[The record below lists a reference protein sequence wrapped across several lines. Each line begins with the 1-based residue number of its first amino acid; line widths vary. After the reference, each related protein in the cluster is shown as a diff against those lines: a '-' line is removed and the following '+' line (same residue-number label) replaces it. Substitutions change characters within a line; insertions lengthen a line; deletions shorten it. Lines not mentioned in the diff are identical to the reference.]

1 MRAVALWR
9 FPVKS
14 LQGERCE
21 ALELTSGGVAGDRSL
36 GVLDV
41 AAGTILSGKRDG
53 RLLEGQA
60 CWRDGEVR
68 VRVPGDR
75 VERPPGAALDDAV
88 TRWLGL
94 AARVVAAASHG
105 VGTFES
111 HEDAWDDAS
120 TLVRWEGIDGSFVD
134 ESHLHLVTTGDLDRL
149 AGERPELQWDAR
161 RFRPNAVVEAP
172 AGWLAVGSRLQLGTA
187 AVEVVKGCTRCA
199 MTTRPQPGGLVH
211 EPDLLRHVRAAHDNV
226 VGVRARVVRPGWL
239 GQEDAVEVAVAAAES
254 G

>member
-1 MRAVALWR
+1 MRVVALWR
-9 FPVKS
+9 YPVKS
-14 LQGERCE
+14 LQGEPCE
-21 ALELTSGGVAGDRSL
+21 ALELTPEGVVGDRLL

-41 AAGTILSGKRDG
+41 AAGTILSAKRDG

-60 CWRDGEVR
+60 GWRAGQVR
-68 VRVPGDR
+68 VRVPGDP
-75 VERPPGAALDDAV
+75 VEHAPGAALDDAV
-88 TRWLGL
+88 SGWLGL
-94 AARVVAAASHG
+94 PARVVAAPSHG

-120 TLVRWEGIDGSFVD
+120 ALVRWEGIAGSFVD

-172 AGWLAVGSRLQLGTA
+172 AEWLAVGSQLRLGSAT
-187 AVEVVKGCTRCA
+187 VEVMKGCTRCA
-199 MTTRPQPGGLVH
+199 MTTRPQPGGLAS
-211 EPDLLRHVRAAHDNV
+211 EPDVLRHVRSAHGNV
-226 VGVRARVVRPGWL
+226 VGVRARVARPGRL
-239 GQEDAVEVAVAAAES
+239 GQDDAVEVEVAAA